1 MVGEEQYPLKTGQ
14 SPERRQDVLFH
25 GVAKLGHA
33 LGATF
38 KRGYPREHATSF
50 PLGERA
56 VGYYTPNMMTP
67 KEARFI
73 ISTVESA
80 ATSERLPP
88 QSVVTV
94 LGRKL
99 LQGLVVVR
107 VPVHYLMYPIR
118 YFRPC

>member
-1 MVGEEQYPLKTGQ
+1 
-14 SPERRQDVLFH
+14 VLFH
-25 GVAKLGHA
+25 GVAKLGYA

-50 PLGERA
+50 PLVHRA

-67 KEARFI
+67 KGARFI
-73 ISTVESA
+73 IPMVRSA
-80 ATSERLPP
+80 AYDERLLPR
-88 QSVVTV
+88 SIVTV
-94 LGRKL
+94 LSRKM

-118 YFRPC
+118 YFGPC